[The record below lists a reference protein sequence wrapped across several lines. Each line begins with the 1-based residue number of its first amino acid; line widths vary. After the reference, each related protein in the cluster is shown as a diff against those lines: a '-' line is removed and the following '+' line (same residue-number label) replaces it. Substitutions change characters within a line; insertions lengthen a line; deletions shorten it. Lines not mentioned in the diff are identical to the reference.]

1 MRRRILF
8 ILKELPM
15 LRARPLRAA
24 SAAPPPPRA
33 APPIYETSHQIRE
46 NSHSPLASHFPAL
59 TPRPCFRA
67 PVLLVLLLALLAAL
81 APTPAHAQALSAAC
95 PVNGYTAAATQAT
108 GGQNLVCSSLT
119 WHYVPYQF
127 GASAGTCPGASN
139 VNLGIIQWTGAAF
152 QGCTASGWGSLASGG
167 ATALSALV
175 AATATNSINNVN
187 FAQTWTWGTLG
198 ANTALSLTS
207 TDMTT
212 GTLLNLSNT
221 DTAANAGTVLI
232 VSNSEGGNSTGISST
247 MLSATNTGY
256 AGYFSNATTNTGYAV
271 YGVMTAHGNTGYAGY
286 FKNTDTSSNTNYG
299 IYGITLS
306 TGGSAGVT
314 GECDAAACQG
324 VWGTSTSGTGVYG
337 VSGTNAGVNGTSNS
351 TSAGYGVYGQITG
364 HGNTGYAG
372 YFINTDTSS
381 NKNFGVAGYALSSNG
396 STAGV
401 YGESDA
407 ANTQGVYGYSTNGA
421 GVYAQGGGYGVYAT
435 TGSGTALYGYA
446 SSSSGTTYGLQLYS
460 NTTGSG
466 YGVYSSIASTGAGY
480 GVYSTITGHG
490 NTGYAGYFSNTD
502 TSNSTN
508 YGVAGITGLNTTATG
523 NAVGVYGEGDC
534 YNCYGGYFTSINGDG
549 ILAGGSYAGGYFV
562 SNSYGTFG
570 VYATSQNTGTGYG
583 VYAQSLSTGAGYG
596 VYGTITGHGNT
607 GYAGYFSNTDTSSA
621 TNYGIYASVAGS
633 GGTAGY
639 FNGGKLQVTNT
650 TAFNPTTMPI
660 DSVVV
665 GSASANGCA
674 GDGVFMSDTTTVG
687 DGQGFI
693 AYLGGSTYIGQLQS
707 GNCYLGI
714 TFSNSG
720 YIGIWN
726 GSPSATF
733 DVGLNGT
740 TTGNIRLEGHTSGYV
755 QLSPSAAAGSWTM
768 TLPTAAGTSGYVLS
782 TDGTG
787 VTSWIPDA
795 GTASTALSGIT
806 AGSAT
811 NTINSTNKAQV
822 WNWTTLSTQTALTI
836 SNGGLTTG
844 TLLALTSTSATAGTG
859 VVLNVSDSQGGN
871 STGISSTMLSATNTG
886 YAGYFSNA
894 TTNAGYAVYGT
905 MTAHNN
911 TGYAGFFQNT
921 STGGYAGF
929 FTNTATTGG
938 PNAIVSIYSNN
949 YPAGQDKLDVGDV
962 NGTDLSIDQWGNTY
976 FSSAIYYIGYD
987 NNYGITALSTNSVPL
1002 YITTDGAAG
1011 ANDNIYLTP
1020 NGTGYTYVSG
1030 STVINNSNLNND
1042 VPLYVDTNAQD
1053 ASIAINRQNDTADRA
1068 MIRLANALPLSTT
1081 VINWYV
1087 GEQGGDYGFAFNMY
1101 NGTNSYT
1108 PLYVSSDQYVGIGTN
1123 YAWPQAQLD
1132 VQGSIATGTISVED
1146 EFHITRTINTGVAYP
1161 QLASFQLGSYAVN
1174 SSGNGYGPATRLD
1187 IDLKAAA
1194 NSNLTGDTNVMT
1206 LLSDVAVGIGTTAPA
1221 HTLDVRGMEAANGII
1236 SNGTTFTIS
1245 SGCGTPTNLTGG
1257 ATTGS
1262 FKAKATTCTA
1272 VIVLPTAPN
1281 GWWCSGWDVTTT
1293 ADTLK
1298 MTTDSTT
1305 SCTLSGTVAT
1315 NDIIVFH
1322 AEGF

>member
-1 MRRRILF
+1 M
-8 ILKELPM
+8 KLPI
-15 LRARPLRAA
+15 RSGKNPTNT
-24 SAAPPPPRA
+24 SKHTPNPTPNPTPKPPR
-33 APPIYETSHQIRE
+33 RV
-46 NSHSPLASHFPAL
+46 SPSAVAW
-59 TPRPCFRA
+59 
-67 PVLLVLLLALLAAL
+67 LLVLTVFAAAVAYATTGTL
-81 APTPAHAQALSAAC
+81 TINGSTSGSVTVQAPAVAGSTTFQLPGNNGTNTYVLQTDGTGVTSWVAAGAGSSALS
-95 PVNGYTAAATQAT
+95 G
-108 GGQNLVCSSLT
+108 LT
-119 WHYVPYQF
+119 
-127 GASAGTCPGASN
+127 
-139 VNLGIIQWTGAAF
+139 
-152 QGCTASGWGSLASGG
+152 
-167 ATALSALV
+167 
-175 AATATNSINNVN
+175 AATAGHSFNNVN
-187 FAQTWTWGTLG
+187 YAQTWTWGTLG
-198 ANTALSLTS
+198 ANTALSLTT

-232 VSNSEGGNSTGISST
+232 VSNSEGGNSTGISSS

-256 AGYFSNATTNTGYAV
+256 AGYFSNATTNAGYAV
-271 YGVMTAHGNTGYAGY
+271 YGTMTAHN
-286 FKNTDTSSNTNYG
+286 
-299 IYGITLS
+299 
-306 TGGSAGVT
+306 
-314 GECDAAACQG
+314 
-324 VWGTSTSGTGVYG
+324 
-337 VSGTNAGVNGTSNS
+337 
-351 TSAGYGVYGQITG
+351 
-364 HGNTGYAG
+364 NTGYAG
-372 YFINTDTSS
+372 YFINTDTSTTT
-381 NKNFGVAGYALSSNG
+381 NY
-396 STAGV
+396 GV
-401 YGESDA
+401 YG
-407 ANTQGVYGYSTNGA
+407 
-421 GVYAQGGGYGVYAT
+421 
-435 TGSGTALYGYA
+435 TAA
-446 SSSSGTTYGLQLYS
+446 SSSGYGGYFRNTSTGWALSATGTSYFNGSVGIGTATPAAMLNIYSNTYPAATNLFSVTMTGKSTPLFYIDIYGNQFLASGQVETGFDNNLSQEAITTSGYPLYISTDGGSGSNNNIYIMPNGTGGVGIGTTTVQTGAEVTVLNATTSGTTYG
-460 NTTGSG
+460 
-466 YGVYSSIASTGAGY
+466 
-480 GVYSTITGHG
+480 
-490 NTGYAGYFSNTD
+490 GYFS
-502 TSNSTN
+502 S
-508 YGVAGITGLNTTATG
+508 AT
-523 NAVGVYGEGDC
+523 
-534 YNCYGGYFTSINGDG
+534 
-549 ILAGGSYAGGYFV
+549 
-562 SNSYGTFG
+562 
-570 VYATSQNTGTGYG
+570 
-583 VYAQSLSTGAGYG
+583 TGAGYG

-607 GYAGYFSNTDTSSA
+607 GYAGYFINTDTSATALNYGIYSAISSTSTTQNNTAVYGTAACGSCFGVSGIAPNNVGVNGSGWMAGSFNGSTYGVTGASSSTGLGYGVYGSENGHANTGYAGYFTNTDTSSA

-1236 SNGTTFTIS
+1236 SNGTTFTLS